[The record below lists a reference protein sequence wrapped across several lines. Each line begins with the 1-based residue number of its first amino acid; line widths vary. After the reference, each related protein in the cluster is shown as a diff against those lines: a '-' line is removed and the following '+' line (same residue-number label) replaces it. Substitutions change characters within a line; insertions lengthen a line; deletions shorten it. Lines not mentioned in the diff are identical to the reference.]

1 MTAMKFSTRVFVF
14 AFAVFSSLASRAAP
28 QNGSIEF
35 VARATPSGG
44 LEEPV
49 RGFPFYLLS
58 RSFEQI
64 SREVESTQPEA
75 DMDAF
80 IDKLDASKE
89 LKTWMKK
96 NHWVQ
101 LSGEDFL
108 HKLTPSDIV
117 AVPEFYSAYL
127 ERSAGAESFDFP
139 KAKFKSVDK
148 TKDPAKYQKL
158 SDDYH
163 QAVQHYIE
171 QNPASKDG
179 MDLDLVDKNPG
190 KKWQALTAKR
200 QPEIHRQTI
209 GLAQSKYLV
218 ARAETNLQGQGF
230 LNSVPAGTYWL
241 SSLDV
246 SAEVGDTR
254 PRWDVPVTVRPG
266 ETAYVVLSNV
276 NALQPPH
283 TSPD

>member
-1 MTAMKFSTRVFVF
+1 MTTMKFSARTIVF
-14 AFAVFSSLASRAAP
+14 ALAPLCALAFPAAA

-35 VARATPSGG
+35 VARAAPSGG
-44 LEEPV
+44 LEEPI
-49 RGFPFYLLS
+49 RGFPFFLLS
-58 RSFEQI
+58 KSFEQI
-64 SREVESTQPEA
+64 SREIESAQPEP
-75 DMDAF
+75 DMNAF
-80 IDKLDASKE
+80 IETLDASKE
-89 LKTWMKK
+89 LKAWMKK

-101 LSGEDFL
+101 LSGEDFI

-117 AVPEFYSAYL
+117 TVPEFYSAYIQ
-127 ERSAGAESFDFP
+127 RSAGSESLDFP

-179 MDLDLVDKNPG
+179 MDLDLVDKDPST
-190 KKWQALTAKR
+190 KWQALTAKR
-200 QPEIHRQTI
+200 NPEIRRQI
-209 GLAQSKYLV
+209 LELAQSKYLV

-246 SAEVGDTR
+246 SADVGDTR
-254 PRWDVPVTVRPG
+254 PRWDVSVTVRPG

-283 TSPD
+283 PSP